1 MSLPSLAALYAA
13 GLATF
18 ASPCVLPLL
27 PLYLGLLGGS
37 RPASRARL
45 ALAGLGF
52 ALGLSVVFVGLGLGA
67 SVFAATLVGHRR
79 ALQAAAG
86 VALIVLGF
94 QALGAFR
101 LRALQ
106 REVRPLL
113 ARVPTPGGFFGGV
126 LFGAAFSLGWT
137 PCVGPVL
144 GAALSYSA
152 SHSASPAVAATELAS
167 YALGLSTPLV
177 MAALGAHRVLELA
190 KRLRGVTSVIQRG
203 TGAALIGMGVLL
215 AADRVQTLA
224 PSTADPMPSVPACA
238 VSDAKSCAIG
248 EQPGAM
254 DAPVDLPTGRPHL
267 VEFVSGHCPVCAKMA
282 PVVAELERACTS
294 GDGTIVHVN
303 VDEPLG
309 HALAA
314 RFGVR
319 AVPTFVEL
327 DAEGVEID
335 RVIGEKSRSEL
346 ALAVADLR
354 GEACSIL

>member
-1 MSLPSLAALYAA
+1 MSLFSLAALYAA

-27 PLYLGLLGGS
+27 PLYLALLGGS
-37 RPASRARL
+37 RSSSRARL
-45 ALAGLGF
+45 AVAGLGF
-52 ALGLSVVFVGLGLGA
+52 AIGLSLVFVALGLGA
-67 SVFAATLVGHRR
+67 SVFAGILAGHRR
-79 ALQAAAG
+79 ALLIVAG
-86 VALIVLGF
+86 TALLVLGF

-101 LRALQ
+101 LRALD
-106 REVRPLL
+106 REARPLL
-113 ARVPTPGGFFGGV
+113 ARVPAPGGFVGGV
-126 LFGAAFSLGWT
+126 FFGAAFSLGWT

-152 SHSASPAVAATELAS
+152 SHAASPTVAATELAS

-177 MAALGAHRVLELA
+177 IAAFGAPRVLDFA
-190 KRLRGVTSVIQRG
+190 KRLRGVTPLIQRV
-203 TGAALIGMGVLL
+203 TGVALIGMGVLL
-215 AADRVQTLA
+215 AADRVGSLA
-224 PSTADPMPSVPACA
+224 PSSAALTPSAPSCT
-238 VSDAKSCAIG
+238 VSGAETCSVG
-248 EQPGAM
+248 EQSGAPG
-254 DAPVDLPTGRPHL
+254 APVDLPTGRPHI
-267 VEFVSGHCPVCAKMA
+267 VEFVSGHCPVCARMA

-294 GDGTIVHVN
+294 GDGTIVRVN
-303 VDEPLG
+303 VDEPSG

-327 DAEGVEID
+327 DADGIEID